1 MNPDDSDV
9 SRQDKTGRNIDDIH
23 SIDGSLVMTGVTAD
37 DDDDDDREGNA
48 HVMMMQ
54 MLMLS
59 ILTMTTTQ
67 DTAQY
72 DDDEKACRHK
82 SVTLIRVLQS
92 QRFTSL

>member
-9 SRQDKTGRNIDDIH
+9 SRQNKIGRNIDDIH

-37 DDDDDDREGNA
+37 DDDDREGNA

-59 ILTMTTTQ
+59 ILTMASKPRILLNMMMIRKHA
-67 DTAQY
+67 DG
-72 DDDEKACRHK
+72 DDKPTRGW
-82 SVTLIRVLQS
+82 
-92 QRFTSL
+92 